1 MKKKEDSGIIYIMT
15 TAVSGLIK
23 IGQTQ
28 LENFKVRMRFLESN
42 GYYNVVGLKRYF
54 AVKVDN
60 YKDKEKLI
68 IEIFGK
74 HRVGESELFALDV
87 ELAKQLLSAF
97 AGEPV
102 FPETVK
108 QQECEFE
115 KVTKARKQGEKFS
128 FYKKGLKNGDK
139 IVFASDASIVAK
151 VAGEREV
158 EYKGQI
164 WKLSPLTREI
174 YREKNQLTSSEC
186 YQGAYYFKYKDT
198 RLTKLPDIHC

>member
-28 LENFKVRMRFLESN
+28 LENFKERMRFLESN

-115 KVTKARKQGEKFS
+115 KVTKA
-128 FYKKGLKNGDK
+128 K
-139 IVFASDASIVAK
+139 IGRAHV
-151 VAGEREV
+151 
-158 EYKGQI
+158 
-164 WKLSPLTREI
+164 
-174 YREKNQLTSSEC
+174 
-186 YQGAYYFKYKDT
+186 
-198 RLTKLPDIHC
+198 